1 MDNKIPYGIGRVNV
15 SYPHS
20 NLPQLP
26 QVHPR
31 VLFKPFEHVVVM
43 GQFTF
48 PQLL

>member
-26 QVHPR
+26 RVHPTG
-31 VLFKPFEHVVVM
+31 LI
-43 GQFTF
+43 QTI
-48 PQLL
+48 